1 MGININRGIIMV
13 KIKHRK
19 TFKFS
24 SDYLKDEILSRIVDG
39 EIMELAGLFT
49 ELTWLGSGL
58 EWESKWEENK
68 FV

>member
-1 MGININRGIIMV
+1 MV